1 MTATDVMT
9 AVLMPLGAL
18 FTLFGTLGLLRF
30 PTLLGRMHAATKPD
44 TVGLVLILAGAA
56 FQLPDVAAAA
66 PLVLVALFQFV
77 TMPVLAQ
84 TMGRVTYSRGETEE
98 EHLVVDELADAL
110 RASGTGEGNGSDA
123 PDDPGPRRR

>member
-66 PLVLVALFQFV
+66 PLVLVALFQFI
-77 TMPVLAQ
+77 TIPVLAQ
-84 TMGRVTYSRGETEE
+84 TMGRVAYSRGETEE
-98 EHLVVDELADAL
+98 EHLVVDELADAVH
-110 RASGTGEGNGSDA
+110 ASGTGNGADA
-123 PDDPGPRRR
+123 PEEPGPRRR